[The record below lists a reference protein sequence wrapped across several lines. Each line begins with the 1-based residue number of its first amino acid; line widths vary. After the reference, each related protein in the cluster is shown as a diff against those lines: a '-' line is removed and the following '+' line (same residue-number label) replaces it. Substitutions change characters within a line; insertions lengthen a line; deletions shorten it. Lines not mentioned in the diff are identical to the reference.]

1 MVFNDLICQN
11 SYTNTYFQLFGIDI
25 VFTKDMVP
33 YLLEINKGPQMK
45 AINQKDKYIKEQ
57 IYKDIFNYII
67 FNNHLSLKHFLII

>member
-1 MVFNDLICQN
+1 
-11 SYTNTYFQLFGIDI
+11 
-25 VFTKDMVP
+25 MVP

-67 FNNHLSLKHFLII
+67 FNNQLSLKHFLII